1 MSNVKFISLI
11 SGSSGNSTLI
21 SDGKTNI
28 LIDCGASGKC
38 ISNAL
43 LEAGCSINEIDAVL
57 LTHEHS
63 DHIKG
68 VGVLSRSYGFPIYA
82 TEKTHSSIVKVGEI
96 NPDLKNNIIPETD
109 FEIGS
114 IVVSPFSISHDA
126 ADPVGYSFFIDGNK
140 YTLAT
145 DMGYISHS
153 VLDKLKG
160 SKAILLESNH
170 DVEMLRCGPY
180 PFYLQQRI
188 LGKYGHLSNETASM
202 TALALAESGTEHI
215 MLGHLSDHNNLP
227 ELAMLETDQRLT
239 KAGINIGKDITLQ
252 VAQRHSITVMDI

>member
-1 MSNVKFISLI
+1 MGNIKFVSLI

-21 SDGKTNI
+21 SDGKTN
-28 LIDCGASGKC
+28 LLVDCGGSGKC
-38 ISNAL
+38 IQTALMNAGV
-43 LEAGCSINEIDAVL
+43 AINEIDAVL
-57 LTHEHS
+57 ITHEHS
-63 DHIKG
+63 DHVKG
-68 VGVLSRSYGFPIYA
+68 LGVLSRRYGFPIYA

-96 NPDLKNNIIPETD
+96 NPDLKNNIVPDND

-126 ADPVGYSFFIDGNK
+126 ANPVGYSFYMNNDK

-153 VLDKLKG
+153 LLDRLKG

-170 DVEMLRCGPY
+170 DIEMLRCGPY
-180 PFYLQQRI
+180 PYYLQQRI
-188 LGKYGHLSNETASM
+188 LGECGHLSNETASM
-202 TALALAESGTEHI
+202 AALALAESGTEHI
-215 MLGHLSDHNNLP
+215 MLGHLSSHNNLP

-239 KAGINIGKDITLQ
+239 NAGVKVGHDITLQ
-252 VAQRHSITVMDI
+252 VAHRHNITVMSD

>member
-1 MSNVKFISLI
+1 MSNVKFVSLI

-43 LEAGCSINEIDAVL
+43 LEAGASINEIDAVL

-63 DHIKG
+63 DHVKG
-68 VGVLSRSYGFPIYA
+68 IGVLSRRYGFPIYA

-96 NPDLKNNIIPETD
+96 NPDLKNNIIPDTD

-126 ADPVGYSFFIDGNK
+126 ADPVGYSFFIDENK

-145 DMGYISHS
+145 DMGYISHN

-180 PFYLQQRI
+180 PFYLQKRI

-202 TALALAESGTEHI
+202 AALALTESGTEHI

-239 KAGINIGKDITLQ
+239 EAGVNIGKDITLQ
-252 VAQRHSITVMDI
+252 VAQRHAITVMNM